1 MNEEKIQFVLKN
13 FRQIFTNKKLKVIL
27 MKSKSKMNW
36 ITYKIDISLK
46 LIPGFSHDVWNTM

>member
-27 MKSKSKMNW
+27 MKSKSKMN
-36 ITYKIDISLK
+36 
-46 LIPGFSHDVWNTM
+46 